1 MSAHDL
7 ARAQGVDD
15 ALHSFPMC
23 TDKEGADND
32 AYVAGYQETRQ
43 LLQTLLSD
51 QKRELLLAGLLLNT
65 PDTTVQELARSRQAL
80 MHVQAVT
87 AMAMRRME
95 QGQEPDARLWAA
107 LIGAA
112 RLGGVSPDDAALRF
126 SRGRFLVRVGKVAS
140 SNQVL
145 FLSETGE
152 LELQEESY
160 ETR

>member
-107 LIGAA
+107 LIYRRGQTWRRQPRRRGAA
-112 RLGGVSPDDAALRF
+112 LFTGTLSGSGGQGGVKQSDSVSERD
-126 SRGRFLVRVGKVAS
+126 RG
-140 SNQVL
+140 
-145 FLSETGE
+145 T
-152 LELQEESY
+152 
-160 ETR
+160 